1 MQFVSHATLSY
12 GSAMP
17 RSATQQASETRAQV
31 LCGTKPFYCQ
41 YTLTNNIALTVI
53 SDGGLPYVVILQ
65 AARAYD
71 AAARSIR
78 GSAAICN
85 FPETDSERRNNQ
97 HARAGGANLPPP
109 RAADPSRPHSS
120 RVAARAAV
128 AAAAQSVSAADDDYV
143 GSPGA
148 DLVPIVTGR
157 PGGRSGTRAAAAA
170 AAAKTEDEDEFDGL
184 MQPAALPRHRG
195 QAAAAA
201 AAVGAAFGGGPGHSS
216 AAAAAAALEEHF
228 GQFYQ
233 QKRMHEQRLQHQA
246 PQPPRHSANGMFGAS
261 PQLGGILGCSPRLP
275 GSSPGCNGLL
285 GSSPMLGSSWGNMQL
300 PLPGSLG
307 GSIPGLGA
315 LLPELHT
322 DYMHAGAGDAH
333 MAIGSFG
340 MPMSLGSSFPG
351 LPSLPGS
358 LLGNASKP
366 PKPTPPPGTA
376 AAAAAAAAAGNRAI
390 KESALGALD
399 DEADDFTRMEGAF
412 GANARHPDM
421 VYHDEFEDELMAQMD
436 VDDLDHSGSGDLTGC
451 SPDTAAVFQELMKPT
466 PWTAS

>member
-1 MQFVSHATLSY
+1 MQLSSSSPTATRQVY
-12 GSAMP
+12 E
-17 RSATQQASETRAQV
+17 TASEQSRVDASTP
-31 LCGTKPFYCQ
+31 CEHYDH
-41 YTLTNNIALTVI
+41 ALTLL
-53 SDGGLPYVVILQ
+53 LPAACIHRLQ

-109 RAADPSRPHSS
+109 RAVDPSRPHSS

-128 AAAAQSVSAADDDYV
+128 AAAAQSVAAADDDYV

-157 PGGRSGTRAAAAA
+157 PGGRAGTRAAAAA
-170 AAAKTEDEDEFDGL
+170 AAAKTEDEEDYDGF

-201 AAVGAAFGGGPGHSS
+201 AAVGAAFGGGHGHSS

-228 GQFYQ
+228 GQYYQ
-233 QKRMHEQRLQHQA
+233 QQRMHEQRQHHHA
-246 PQPPRHSANGMFGAS
+246 LQPPRHCANGVFCAS

-275 GSSPGCNGLL
+275 GGSPGCNGLL
-285 GSSPMLGSSWGNMQL
+285 GSSPMLGTSWGNMQL

-315 LLPELHT
+315 LLPELHP

-376 AAAAAAAAAGNRAI
+376 AAAAAAGNRAI
-390 KESALGALD
+390 KESALGALHD
-399 DEADDFTRMEGAF
+399 ADDFTRMEGAF
-412 GANARHPDM
+412 GTSARHPDM
-421 VYHDEFEDELMAQMD
+421 EYHDEFEDELMAQMD

-451 SPDTAAVFQELMKPT
+451 SPDTAAVFQDLMKPT